1 MPSNDTGETPTTPTK
16 FQPGQTV
23 YRVDKGRYSGYYA
36 VPSWGDDRYQF
47 TKATI
52 RTARWERFRT
62 GYGAKHKFTFRE
74 RVTLEGSY
82 RAVPADRAH
91 VITEEMFEAIRPEYE
106 AAKNTVEAIAAELER
121 KRHEVL
127 RAFIAFAGSQPD
139 EAFVVLARAGGIRLI
154 MSFGGTLTGVCTQC
168 WQEHKSYVTYD
179 HEPELVK

>member
-91 VITEEMFEAIRPEYE
+91 VITEEMFEDIREEYE
-106 AAKNTVEAIAAELER
+106 AAKNTKAAQAAELLR
-121 KRHEVL
+121 RQHEAI
-127 RAFIAFAGSQPD
+127 RAFIAFAGAQPD
-139 EAFVVLARAGGIRLI
+139 EAFVVLAGSGTVNLSAGYR
-154 MSFGGTLTGVCTQC
+154 GGVESLCTKC
-168 WQEHKSYVTYD
+168 WAVHESYHKYD
-179 HEPELVK
+179 HEPELVS